1 MIELFMHGSSGFLTG
16 GNESRQLRLNC
27 ERRDAICHRKSLLAT
42 SSYWLKPRAQ
52 IDSVTAEQ
60 AIADAKRP
68 DVVIVDI
75 RDPREIEREGRIP
88 NSFHAPRGMLEFWVD
103 PESPYFKPIFGED
116 KTFIIHCA
124 SGWRSALST
133 ETLQRM
139 GLKPVKNLKGGFTA
153 WKAAGGPVEKPP
165 SKP

>member
-1 MIELFMHGSSGFLTG
+1 MSQKITVGYK
-16 GNESRQLRLNC
+16 Q
-27 ERRDAICHRKSLLAT
+27 LLAEAE
-42 SSYWLKPRAQ
+42 RA
-52 IDSVTAEQ
+52 IEGVTAEQ
-60 AIADAKRP
+60 AIADAKKP

-124 SGWRSALST
+124 SGWRSALAT
-133 ETLQRM
+133 EALQRM
-139 GLKPVKNLKGGFTA
+139 GLKPVRNLKGGFTA
-153 WKAAGGPVEKPP
+153 WKAAGGPVENPP